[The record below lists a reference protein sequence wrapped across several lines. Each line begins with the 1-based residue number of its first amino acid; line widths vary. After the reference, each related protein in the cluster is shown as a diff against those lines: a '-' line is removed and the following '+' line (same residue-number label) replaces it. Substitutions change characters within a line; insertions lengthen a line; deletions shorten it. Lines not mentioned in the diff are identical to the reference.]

1 MLIGRRRRKLK
12 TDKTSLI
19 KGAVRWSES
28 VSCFKDIRSNATC
41 WERGSRFGKAGS
53 LDWVIN
59 EKGTMQAGQNS
70 KTYWG
75 WWPSRRKNATQES
88 HAPTMLSG
96 HCRPGESRMTG
107 LIHSW
112 RLVCLFPK
120 RWGTGTKGRSWL
132 MWWTTGK
139 TEERRQ
145 WRQATNGRGNR
156 KARIYSH
163 ADGSD
168 SKKKSVCN
176 AGDLGLIPV

>member
-12 TDKTSLI
+12 TDKTSLL

-41 WERGSRFGKAGS
+41 WEQGSRFGKAGS

-88 HAPTMLSG
+88 HAPAMLSG
-96 HCRPGESRMTG
+96 HCRPGESRITG

-112 RLVCLFPK
+112 RFVCFFPEGGAQRQREEVGWCDGQQRQNWREK
-120 RWGTGTKGRSWL
+120 AVKTGHQ
-132 MWWTTGK
+132 
-139 TEERRQ
+139 RQ
-145 WRQATNGRGNR
+145 R
-156 KARIYSH
+156 K
-163 ADGSD
+163 
-168 SKKKSVCN
+168 
-176 AGDLGLIPV
+176 